1 MSTIGKV
8 FVVIN
13 LAFAALF
20 VGAAASLIGT
30 SEGWRAQA
38 EELEANLAAT
48 TEAKDG
54 EIASLQTNVDQL
66 ENERDRVK
74 ASRTQVETD
83 RDALAADLATE
94 QAQNADLRERLTGIE
109 GRLGDLEGTNR
120 AQATRITDLNRETR
134 DLRSQRDDALAAKA
148 SADKASTAA
157 KDSAAM
163 AEGRASDLTIELAR
177 SNERAGELD
186 AQLATVASLYK
197 IDLNSLN
204 AQPDQSGVVLSADY
218 VGVVPVVVINIGR
231 ADGVR
236 AGYSYDVYSGSTY
249 KGRIRVETV
258 GERQAGATIAMDA
271 GAHIEGG
278 DRVVTRL

>member
-8 FVVIN
+8 FIVIN

-30 SEGWRAQA
+30 SEDWRVKAEDFQA
-38 EELEANLAAT
+38 ELAT
-48 TEAKDG
+48 TIEAKDG
-54 EIASLQTNVDQL
+54 DIANLQSNVDQL

-134 DLRSQRDDALAAKA
+134 DLRTQRDDAQDAKA
-148 SADKASTAA
+148 AADKVATAA
-157 KDSAAM
+157 KDSEAM
-163 AEGRASDLTIELAR
+163 ATGKASDLAIELAR
-177 SNERAGELD
+177 ANDRAGELD

-197 IDLNSLN
+197 IDLNSIN
-204 AQPDQSGVVLSADY
+204 AQPDQSGLVLTAAYS
-218 VGVVPVVVINIGR
+218 GVVPIVVINIGR
-231 ADGVR
+231 SEGVR
-236 AGYSYDVYSGSTY
+236 PGYSYDVYKGSIY
-249 KGRIRVETV
+249 KGRIRIETV
-258 GERQAGATIAMDA
+258 GDRQAGATIAM
-271 GAHIEGG
+271 GANARIEAG